1 MSPEEHPSA
10 DDIAAWT
17 ASGGTSPALDRHVR
31 SCPRC
36 EREAA
41 AWSTLR
47 ASLAEWEGR
56 LPEPR
61 PLTPAIEPVPAG
73 PRVRQAATVVLA
85 QVSVVRRQV
94 WAATAVVVGIGCLLL
109 TVSNA
114 AAGPLFALI
123 APVGAAC
130 GMAMIYGRD
139 ADPAYE
145 ISQACPVS
153 VRTVLVARLF
163 VVTGYDLAVGFLGTL
178 FVTTLGDAGGLW
190 SLMLAWLGPLLLL
203 SAVSVLL
210 SVLYRPWLGIGVALL
225 LWSLRVVTLS
235 PARHFALAVPVDW
248 IWTTTPAVVVT
259 AVLVLAA
266 AVIAVGRQERLA

>member
-1 MSPEEHPSA
+1 MSGDRHPAVEE
-10 DDIAAWT
+10 IAVWVA
-17 ASGGTSPALDRHVR
+17 GGATEAAVDRHVR
-31 SCPRC
+31 DCAHC
-36 EREAA
+36 ERQAA
-41 AWSTLR
+41 AWATLR
-47 ASLAEWEGR
+47 SSLAAWETR

-61 PLTPAIEPVPAG
+61 PLAPVAG
-73 PRVRQAATVVLA
+73 AARGSVPRQAAAVVLA

-109 TVSNA
+109 AVSGT

-153 VRTVLVARLF
+153 MRTVLVARLV
-163 VVTGYDLAVGFLGTL
+163 VVTGYDLAVGFLGTV
-178 FVTTLGDAGGLW
+178 FVVTLGDAGGLW

-203 SAVSVLL
+203 SAISVLL

-225 LWSLRVVTLS
+225 LWSLRVAALS
-235 PARHFALAVPVDW
+235 PARAVVPSAPVEW
-248 IWTTTPAVVVT
+248 IWSTTPAVPVT
-259 AVLVLAA
+259 AVAVLTV
-266 AVIAVGRQERLA
+266 AVFSVGRQEKPA

>member
-1 MSPEEHPSA
+1 MRAEQHPSA
-10 DDIAAWT
+10 DEIAAWVAGG
-17 ASGGTSPALDRHVR
+17 ASDAAVDRHVR
-31 SCPRC
+31 DCVRC
-36 EREAA
+36 ERQAA

-47 ASLAEWEGR
+47 SSLAAWEMR

-61 PLTPAIEPVPAG
+61 PLAPTQVPVRADS
-73 PRVRQAATVVLA
+73 RVRQATAVVLA
-85 QVSVVRRQV
+85 QISVVRRQV

-109 TVSNA
+109 AVSDA

-153 VRTVLVARLF
+153 MRTVLVARLL
-163 VVTGYDLAVGFLGTL
+163 VVTGYDLAVGFLGTVL
-178 FVTTLGDAGGLW
+178 VVTVGAAGGLW

-203 SAVSVLL
+203 SAISVLL

-225 LWSLRVVTLS
+225 LWSLRVAALS
-235 PARHFALAVPVDW
+235 PARPAVVAVPVNW
-248 IWTTTPAVVVT
+248 IWTTTPT
-259 AVLVLAA
+259 AVLTAVTVLAA
-266 AVIAVGRQERLA
+266 AVFAVGRQEKLA